1 MKSIIIPEEYA
12 GQRLDKALLLLFPE
26 TSLRHRRRLVSS
38 WDIRVDG
45 VVRGPAYKVR
55 AGETL
60 TAAEPAEGR
69 EVPTGKEASIH
80 AVSQPWAALYK
91 PAGLDSETLAGGA
104 RPGLDR
110 LCAELDAQTRAA
122 GNAASGQKE
131 AWRLV
136 SRLDRDVSGLVAA
149 AQGTEAVARF
159 RALEAAGEVGKT
171 YLLLAAPDDAD
182 EFPAG
187 SRLVVKNSLD
197 MADRRQVRVLEADDP
212 DPARWTRFTVL
223 GKLRVGD
230 ENVLLV
236 QANIARGARHQI
248 RVHAAAAGL
257 PIVGDPV
264 YGPGEHRTGVLF
276 LHCTQ
281 LCIEDFETEAPPP
294 WGEAL
299 GDAYGRLLELAGMSR
314 PS

>member
-1 MKSIIIPEEYA
+1 MKSTIIPEEYA

-26 TSLRHRRRLVSS
+26 TSLRHRRRLISS

-60 TAAEPAEGR
+60 TAAEPAEA
-69 EVPTGKEASIH
+69 EVAAETKGASIH
-80 AVSQPWAALYK
+80 AVSRPWATLYK

-122 GNAASGQKE
+122 ENAASGQKE
-131 AWRLV
+131 AWQLV

-149 AQGTEAVARF
+149 AQGAEAVARF
-159 RALEAAGEVGKT
+159 RTLEGAGEVGKT
-171 YLLLAAPDDAD
+171 YLLLAAPENAA

-187 SRLVVKNSLD
+187 SGHVVKKALD
-197 MADRRQVRVLEADDP
+197 MANRRQVRALEADDP

-223 GKLRVGD
+223 GPLRVGD
-230 ENVLLV
+230 EEVLLV

-264 YGPGEHRTGVLF
+264 YGAGDHPTGILF
-276 LHCTQ
+276 LHCAG
-281 LCIEDFETEAPPP
+281 LRIENFETEAPPP

-299 GDAYGRLLELAGMSR
+299 GSEYERCLALAGMGRQS
-314 PS
+314 